1 MENFKSSL
9 SNFLLRRHVV
19 SEDHL
24 FLRACWREDVERT
37 PVWLMR
43 QAGRY
48 MQAYQ
53 KVRAQHSFLEM
64 CRNPR
69 LAAQVTLQPVERLG
83 VDAAILFSDI
93 LVLVEAMGMRLE
105 FHEGFG
111 PRLHEPVRSMD
122 GVDRL
127 RVPEAEKDL
136 AYVMEAIKLTRE
148 KLRGRVPL
156 IGFSGAPFTL
166 ASYVIEGQSSRTFRF
181 TKEMMFS
188 QPEAFNALMEKI
200 TSAVIDYL
208 NAQVRAGA
216 QALQIFDSWVGCL
229 APEDYERYVLP
240 HMQRIFASLDA
251 RGEVPVIHFANQ
263 AATFLEKVRVAGGD
277 VIGVDWRI
285 PLDEAWRRVGYDVGI
300 QGNLDPL
307 ALFAPLEEIERRVR
321 DILDKAGS
329 RPGHI
334 FNLGH
339 GVHKDTPEE
348 KVVALVKM
356 VKKLSAR

>member
-1 MENFKSSL
+1 M
-9 SNFLLRRHVV
+9 
-19 SEDHL
+19 
-24 FLRACWREDVERT
+24 A
-37 PVWLMR
+37 
-43 QAGRY
+43 
-48 MQAYQ
+48 AYQ
-53 KVRAQHSFLEM
+53 KVRAEHSFLEM
-64 CRNPR
+64 CKNPK
-69 LAAQVTLQPVERLG
+69 LAVQVTLQPVERLG

-93 LVLVEAMGMRLE
+93 LVLVEAMGMKLE
-105 FHEGFG
+105 FHEGLG
-111 PRLHEPVRSMD
+111 PRLHEPVRSLE
-122 GVDRL
+122 GVEKL
-127 RVPEAEKDL
+127 RVPDAEKEL
-136 AYVMEAIKLTRE
+136 GYVMEAIKLARE

-166 ASYVIEGQSSRTFRF
+166 ASYIIEGQGSRSFRF

-188 QPEAFNALMEKI
+188 QPETFHALMEKI
-200 TSAVIDYL
+200 ADAVIDYL
-208 NAQVRAGA
+208 NAQIHAGA

-263 AATFLEKVRVAGGD
+263 AATFLEKVRAAGGD

-285 PLDEAWRRVGYDVGI
+285 PLDEAWRRVGYDVAI
-300 QGNLDPL
+300 QGNLDPM

-321 DILDKAGS
+321 DILAKAES

-348 KVVALVKM
+348 KVVALVRM
-356 VKKLSAR
+356 VKELSAR

>member
-1 MENFKSSL
+1 
-9 SNFLLRRHVV
+9 
-19 SEDHL
+19 
-24 FLRACWREDVERT
+24 
-37 PVWLMR
+37 MR

-48 MQAYQ
+48 MAAYQ
-53 KVRAQHSFLEM
+53 KVRAEHSFLEM
-64 CRNPR
+64 CKNPK
-69 LAAQVTLQPVERLG
+69 LAVQVTLQPVERLG

-93 LVLVEAMGMRLE
+93 LVLVEAMGMKLE
-105 FHEGFG
+105 FHEGLG
-111 PRLHEPVRSMD
+111 PRLHEPVRSLE
-122 GVDRL
+122 GVEKL
-127 RVPEAEKDL
+127 RVPDAEKEL
-136 AYVMEAIKLTRE
+136 GYVMEAIKLARE

-166 ASYVIEGQSSRTFRF
+166 ASYIIEGQGSRSFRF

-188 QPEAFNALMEKI
+188 QPETFHALMEKI
-200 TSAVIDYL
+200 ADAVIDYL
-208 NAQVRAGA
+208 NAQIHAGA

-263 AATFLEKVRVAGGD
+263 AATFLEKVRAAGGD

-285 PLDEAWRRVGYDVGI
+285 PLDEAWRRVGYDVAI
-300 QGNLDPL
+300 QGNLDPM

-321 DILDKAGS
+321 DILAKAES

-348 KVVALVKM
+348 KVVALVRM
-356 VKKLSAR
+356 VKELSAR

>member
-1 MENFKSSL
+1 M
-9 SNFLLRRHVV
+9 
-19 SEDHL
+19 SERQL
-24 FLRACWREDVERT
+24 FIRACWREEVERT

-48 MQAYQ
+48 MRAYQ
-53 KVRAQHSFLEM
+53 RIRERHSFLEM
-64 CRNPR
+64 CKNPR
-69 LAAQVTLQPVERLG
+69 IAAEVTLQPVERLG

-105 FHEGFG
+105 FHEGLG
-111 PRLHEPVRSMD
+111 PRLSEPVRTPE
-122 GVDRL
+122 GVHRL
-127 RVPEAEKDL
+127 RVPDAERDL
-136 AYVMEAIKLTRE
+136 HYVMEAIKLARK

-166 ASYVIEGQSSRTFRF
+166 ASYVIEGRSSRSFRF

-188 QPEAFNALMEKI
+188 QPEAFCALMEKL
-200 TSAVIDYL
+200 TTAVIDYV
-208 NAQVRAGA
+208 NAQVDAGV
-216 QALQIFDSWVGCL
+216 QALQIFDSWAGCL
-229 APEDYERYVLP
+229 APQDYEQYVLP
-240 HMQRIFASLDA
+240 HMRRLFSEIEA

-263 AATFLEKVRVAGGD
+263 AGTFLDKVRLAGGD

-285 PLDEAWRRVGYDVGI
+285 PLDEAWRRVGYEVGI

-307 ALFAPLEEIERRVR
+307 ALFAPLHEIERRVR
-321 DILDKAGS
+321 DVLDRAAS

-348 KVVALVKM
+348 NVVALVKM
-356 VKKLSAR
+356 VKRLSAR